1 MYQLETGFDY
11 FKRVNGEIYFLPV
24 TLFRTGLSKA
34 AELRVSFKNISDN
47 TSGQKI
53 RGVSPLTI
61 GIKTHII
68 QQNGWI
74 PETDILADVVFPL
87 VNSELHPT
95 DLGHNILLLFQN
107 DISEKFAI
115 NYNVG
120 LLWDG
125 FTSEQQFTASVCFN
139 YLPSDRIGMF
149 IEYFDYI
156 RRSGLKEHGID
167 GGFTCLLNP
176 HIQADF
182 SAGISIANGEFN
194 HFISSGLSF
203 RFYRK
208 AKAID

>member
-1 MYQLETGFDY
+1 
-11 FKRVNGEIYFLPV
+11 
-24 TLFRTGLSKA
+24 
-34 AELRVSFKNISDN
+34 
-47 TSGQKI
+47 
-53 RGVSPLTI
+53 
-61 GIKTHII
+61 
-68 QQNGWI
+68 
-74 PETDILADVVFPL
+74 